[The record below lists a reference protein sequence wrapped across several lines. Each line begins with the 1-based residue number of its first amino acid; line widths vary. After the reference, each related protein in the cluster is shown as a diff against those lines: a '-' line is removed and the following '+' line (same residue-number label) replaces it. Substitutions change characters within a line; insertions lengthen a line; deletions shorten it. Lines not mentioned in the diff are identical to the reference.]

1 MVYQCSKYEFEDV
14 IAEVDA
20 VDMLAPPLP
29 VESRVR
35 ALGRRAANRARRAL
49 DRPAVA
55 TMDAIAVNRRYD
67 LFFAAFLFPEE
78 TQYLPRIAGWR
89 EQARYAACFLGEV
102 WTKDAARLK
111 QHAPILS
118 QFDHIFL
125 HVGAS
130 AALVASITGRPCHL
144 IHVGVDAIRFCPH
157 PNPPARVI
165 DCYSFGRRSK
175 PVHEA
180 LLRLAGGN
188 ERRFFYVHDTV
199 NNFAVDDPLAHRRL
213 TAELIKRARYF
224 IAFKHNLNATNQ
236 TGGDEALGS
245 RLYEGVA
252 GGAIV
257 LGVAP
262 DCPEFSTQFDW
273 ADALIPIP
281 FDAADMGAILREL
294 DAQAPRLARARA
306 GNLLGALR
314 RHDWAHRWSTILETV
329 GLPAQEGL
337 HRRDERLRALAR
349 EVEASA

>member
-1 MVYQCSKYEFEDV
+1 MATTTSPAAPRTLLFSQRHMNRMVYQCSKYEFEDV
-14 IAEVDA
+14 IGEVDA
-20 VDMLAPPLP
+20 VEMLAPPLP
-29 VESRVR
+29 VESPLR
-35 ALGRRAANRARRAL
+35 ALGRRAANRALRAL
-49 DRPAVA
+49 DRAQIA
-55 TMDAIAVNRRYD
+55 TMNPVAVGRRYD
-67 LFFAAFLFPEE
+67 LFFASFLFPEE
-78 TQYLPRIAGWR
+78 TLYLEKIAGWR

-102 WTKDAARLK
+102 WTKDAERLRR
-111 QHAPILS
+111 HAPILK

-130 AALVASITGRPCHL
+130 ASLVASVTGRPCHL

-157 PNPPARVI
+157 PNPPERVI

-180 LLRLAGGN
+180 LLRLVESG

-224 IAFKHNLNATNQ
+224 IAFKHNLNAANQ

-245 RLYEGVA
+245 RLYEGAA

-262 DCPEFSTQFDW
+262 DCPEFATQFDW
-273 ADALIPIP
+273 PDALIPIP
-281 FDAADMGAILREL
+281 FDAADMQPILREL
-294 DAQAPRLARARA
+294 DAQAPRLARART
-306 GNLLGALR
+306 GNVL
-314 RHDWAHRWSTILETV
+314 
-329 GLPAQEGL
+329 
-337 HRRDERLRALAR
+337 
-349 EVEASA
+349 